1 MADRY
6 NQEEEH
12 LTGIGDGHRPKL
24 LHIRQLACLAH
35 CFFSPEATPND
46 MGIDIEPIEWKV
58 FIQFILAFSH
68 PLANR
73 TPHQVWPSCC
83 VWQFH
88 LHYFA
93 PVGRKWTLTPSS
105 AGGLLIQRQY
115 AKIRRVQNDGDG
127 QQYFEERVLS
137 VSLQA
142 YPEEMEFKIIV
153 LGDSGAKVKSSSNL
167 IDPRIS
173 ESIAGFTQFLAIVSQ
188 ATECWLQGWNDTL
201 DVIDNIVG
209 FQVGFAST
217 SVSKHIAKVVP

>member
-6 NQEEEH
+6 NQEGEH

-35 CFFSPEATPND
+35 CFFSPEATLND
-46 MGIDIEPIEWKV
+46 MAIDIEPIEWKV
-58 FIQFILAFSH
+58 FMQFILAFSH

-73 TPHQVWPSCC
+73 TPHQVCPSCC

-93 PVGRKWTLTPSS
+93 PVGREWTFDPSD
-105 AGGLLIQRQY
+105 AGGLVIQRQY
-115 AKIRRVQNDGDG
+115 AKIRRIQNNDHG
-127 QQYFEERVLS
+127 QQYFEERALS

-142 YPEEMEFKIIV
+142 YPEEMEFKIMV
-153 LGDSGAKVKSSSNL
+153 LGDSGAKVKSSSKF
-167 IDPRIS
+167 DSGTS
-173 ESIAGFTQFLAIVSQ
+173 ERLAGFTQFLAIVSQ

-201 DVIDNIVG
+201 DVIDNIIG

-217 SVSKHIAKVVP
+217 SISKHMAKLVP